1 MGRGDEQEKPGN
13 FPNRAG
19 GTLPPP
25 LVMEKPQSPLGDPAG
40 PTGTPGSPGLA
51 LGSGCP
57 CREQE
62 RFGGA
67 RAGPGAL
74 RALQPLRA
82 GRGGLGR
89 GRPRALRLREL
100 QRAADLGA
108 DWRRG
113 GGKKPQRG
121 AGPSQALG
129 SPSLGLA
136 ALPPALGGD
145 KRPPGAARARHSR
158 SSPETAAAAPQLR
171 LLRPPPAPRP
181 PELQPW
187 VRDPRGCR
195 RAPGPQRRP
204 ETDRCR
210 APCYEYP
217 SCPDALKAPREE
229 VAYVTCTYRS
239 TGIEQPDFLA
249 TVDLNPRS
257 CHYGQV
263 IHRLPMPNLK
273 DELHCAGWGPAC
285 GCFDGGAAAKRTK
298 LVLPCLIS
306 SRIYVVDVG
315 SQCRAPRICKMIEP
329 VDVFW
334 KCNKGYLSVT
344 HPLPNGDVLVA
355 NMGDAAGHGK
365 GGFVVLDGE
374 TFELKGNWE
383 NECEAPPTG
392 HDFWYQAR
400 HNVLVSSAGMVPRV
414 AGRGFNPDDLKK
426 GVFGRRLNVW
436 NLSCRS
442 LTQCFDLGEDS
453 LPMTVRFLHNPEAAE
468 GYVGCALS
476 GAIFRFYKS
485 CERDNWA
492 VEEVIRIPAKDV
504 SGWIMPKMPAF
515 IVDLVIS
522 QDDRFLYVCNWLHG
536 DIRQYELSRSCKP
549 RLVGQVFVG
558 GSILRG
564 GPVTVCRDEEL
575 KCQPEPLVVKCKR
588 VYGGPAAL
596 QLSLDGKR
604 LYVTNSFYSTWDRQ
618 FYPSLIKEGSVM
630 LQLDVDT
637 EKGGLSVNKNFL
649 VDFGKEPNGP
659 CLAHQIRL
667 PGGDAKS
674 VTLP

>member
-1 MGRGDEQEKPGN
+1 M
-13 FPNRAG
+13 
-19 GTLPPP
+19 
-25 LVMEKPQSPLGDPAG
+25 
-40 PTGTPGSPGLA
+40 
-51 LGSGCP
+51 
-57 CREQE
+57 
-62 RFGGA
+62 
-67 RAGPGAL
+67 
-74 RALQPLRA
+74 
-82 GRGGLGR
+82 
-89 GRPRALRLREL
+89 
-100 QRAADLGA
+100 
-108 DWRRG
+108 
-113 GGKKPQRG
+113 
-121 AGPSQALG
+121 
-129 SPSLGLA
+129 
-136 ALPPALGGD
+136 
-145 KRPPGAARARHSR
+145 
-158 SSPETAAAAPQLR
+158 
-171 LLRPPPAPRP
+171 
-181 PELQPW
+181 
-187 VRDPRGCR
+187 
-195 RAPGPQRRP
+195 
-204 ETDRCR
+204 
-210 APCYEYP
+210 
-217 SCPDALKAPREE
+217 KAPREE

-239 TGIEQPDFLA
+239 TCTEQPDFLA

-285 GCFDGGAAAKRTK
+285 GCFDSGAAARRTR

-334 KCNKGYLSVT
+334 KCNKGYLAVT
-344 HPLPNGDVLVA
+344 HPLPNGDILIA
-355 NMGDAAGHGK
+355 NMGDPAGNGK
-365 GGFVVLDGE
+365 GGFLQLDGE
-374 TFELKGNWE
+374 SYDLKGNWE

-392 HDFWYQAR
+392 YDFWYQAQ
-400 HNVLVSSAGMVPRV
+400 HNVLVSSAGMVPRL
-414 AGRGFNPDDLKK
+414 AGRGFNPEDLKK
-426 GVFGRRLNVW
+426 GGDTRLAAMAG
-436 NLSCRS
+436 LSAG
-442 LTQCFDLGEDS
+442 LDS
-453 LPMTVRFLHNPEAAE
+453 LPLSVRFLHSPEAAE

-476 GAIFRFYKS
+476 GTIFRLYRS
-485 CERDNWA
+485 CEANNWA

-504 SGWIMPKMPAF
+504 RGWIMPTMPAF
-515 IVDLVIS
+515 IADLVIS
-522 QDDRFLYVCNWLHG
+522 PDDRFLYVSNWWHG
-536 DIRQYELSRSCKP
+536 DIRQYELARNCKP

-604 LYVTNSFYSTWDRQ
+604 LYVTNSFYSTWDQQ

-637 EKGGLSVNKNFL
+637 DKGGLTVNKNFL

-659 CLAHQIRL
+659 CLAHEIRF
-667 PGGDAKS
+667 PGGDSKS

>member
-1 MGRGDEQEKPGN
+1 M
-13 FPNRAG
+13 
-19 GTLPPP
+19 
-25 LVMEKPQSPLGDPAG
+25 
-40 PTGTPGSPGLA
+40 
-51 LGSGCP
+51 
-57 CREQE
+57 
-62 RFGGA
+62 
-67 RAGPGAL
+67 
-74 RALQPLRA
+74 
-82 GRGGLGR
+82 
-89 GRPRALRLREL
+89 
-100 QRAADLGA
+100 
-108 DWRRG
+108 
-113 GGKKPQRG
+113 
-121 AGPSQALG
+121 
-129 SPSLGLA
+129 
-136 ALPPALGGD
+136 
-145 KRPPGAARARHSR
+145 
-158 SSPETAAAAPQLR
+158 
-171 LLRPPPAPRP
+171 
-181 PELQPW
+181 
-187 VRDPRGCR
+187 
-195 RAPGPQRRP
+195 
-204 ETDRCR
+204 DRCR

-217 SCPDALKAPREE
+217 SCPDVLKAPREE

-285 GCFDGGAAAKRTK
+285 GCFDGGAAD
-298 LVLPCLIS
+298 L
-306 SRIYVVDVG
+306 
-315 SQCRAPRICKMIEP
+315 Q
-329 VDVFW
+329 
-334 KCNKGYLSVT
+334 
-344 HPLPNGDVLVA
+344 
-355 NMGDAAGHGK
+355 

-630 LQLDVDT
+630 LQLVPHVRHGQPVDHLWDIT
-637 EKGGLSVNKNFL
+637 SPVGHHLWDITCGTSPVEHHL
-649 VDFGKEPNGP
+649 
-659 CLAHQIRL
+659 
-667 PGGDAKS
+667 
-674 VTLP
+674 

>member
-1 MGRGDEQEKPGN
+1 MRRRDRETSRTGLGRRCPHLCSWK
-13 FPNRAG
+13 
-19 GTLPPP
+19 T
-25 LVMEKPQSPLGDPAG
+25 AG
-40 PTGTPGSPGLA
+40 PREQPGHGTAAPAAPSQQQPLSSSSSGTGTP
-51 LGSGCP
+51 
-57 CREQE
+57 
-62 RFGGA
+62 
-67 RAGPGAL
+67 
-74 RALQPLRA
+74 
-82 GRGGLGR
+82 
-89 GRPRALRLREL
+89 
-100 QRAADLGA
+100 RAAA
-108 DWRRG
+108 M
-113 GGKKPQRG
+113 
-121 AGPSQALG
+121 
-129 SPSLGLA
+129 
-136 ALPPALGGD
+136 
-145 KRPPGAARARHSR
+145 
-158 SSPETAAAAPQLR
+158 
-171 LLRPPPAPRP
+171 
-181 PELQPW
+181 
-187 VRDPRGCR
+187 
-195 RAPGPQRRP
+195 
-204 ETDRCR
+204 DRCR

-217 SCPDALKAPREE
+217 SCPDVLKAPREE

-263 IHRLPMPNLK
+263 IQRLPMPNLK

-285 GCFDGGAAAKRTK
+285 GCFESGAAAKRTK
-298 LVLPCLIS
+298 LVLPGLIS

-334 KCNKGYLSVT
+334 KCNKGYLATT
-344 HPLPNGDVLVA
+344 HALPNGDILIA
-355 NMGDAAGHGK
+355 NMGDPAGNSK

-383 NECEAPPTG
+383 NECEVPHSG
-392 HDFWYQAR
+392 CDFWYQAR
-400 HNVLVSSAGMVPRV
+400 HNVLVSSAGLAPKV
-414 AGRGFNPDDLKK
+414 AGRGFSPDDFKK

-453 LPMTVRFLHNPEAAE
+453 LPLNVRFLHSPEAAE

-476 GAIFRFYKS
+476 GAIFRLYKP
-485 CERDNWA
+485 CERENWA

-515 IVDLVIS
+515 IADLIIS
-522 QDDRFLYVCNWLHG
+522 PDDRFLYVSNWLHG
-536 DIRQYELSRSCKP
+536 DIRQYELARNCKP

-564 GPVTVCRDEEL
+564 GPVSVCRDEEL

-588 VYGGPAAL
+588 VFGGPAAL

-604 LYVTNSFYSTWDRQ
+604 LYVTNSLFSTWDRQ
-618 FYPSLIKEGSVM
+618 FYPSLVKEGSVM

-637 EKGGLSVNKNFL
+637 DKGGLAVNKNFL
-649 VDFGKEPNGP
+649 VDFGKEQHGP
-659 CLAHQIRL
+659 CLAHEIRFA
-667 PGGDAKS
+667 GGDSKTDILA
-674 VTLP
+674 

>member
-1 MGRGDEQEKPGN
+1 MAAPRKSGGSFR
-13 FPNRAG
+13 RA
-19 GTLPPP
+19 
-25 LVMEKPQSPLGDPAG
+25 V
-40 PTGTPGSPGLA
+40 
-51 LGSGCP
+51 
-57 CREQE
+57 
-62 RFGGA
+62 
-67 RAGPGAL
+67 
-74 RALQPLRA
+74 
-82 GRGGLGR
+82 
-89 GRPRALRLREL
+89 
-100 QRAADLGA
+100 
-108 DWRRG
+108 
-113 GGKKPQRG
+113 
-121 AGPSQALG
+121 
-129 SPSLGLA
+129 
-136 ALPPALGGD
+136 
-145 KRPPGAARARHSR
+145 R
-158 SSPETAAAAPQLR
+158 SSPGSVR
-171 LLRPPPAPRP
+171 GSPARF
-181 PELQPW
+181 E
-187 VRDPRGCR
+187 
-195 RAPGPQRRP
+195 RAFVSP
-204 ETDRCR
+204 
-210 APCYEYP
+210 
-217 SCPDALKAPREE
+217 APREE

-239 TGIEQPDFLA
+239 TGIDQPDFLA

-273 DELHCAGWGPAC
+273 DELHCAGWGPVC
-285 GCFDGGAAAKRTK
+285 GCFDSGAASKRTK

-355 NMGDAAGHGK
+355 NMGDPAGNGK

-392 HDFWYQAR
+392 YDFWYQAR
-400 HNVLVSSAGMVPRV
+400 HNVLVSSAGMVPKV

-453 LPMTVRFLHNPEAAE
+453 LPLTVRFLHSPEAAE

-515 IVDLVIS
+515 IADLVIS
-522 QDDRFLYVCNWLHG
+522 QDDRFLYVSNWLHG
-536 DIRQYELSRSCKP
+536 DIRQYELSRNCKP

-588 VYGGPAAL
+588 VYGGPASL

-618 FYPSLIKEGSVM
+618 FYPSLVKEGSVM

-637 EKGGLSVNKNFL
+637 DKGGLTVNKNFL

-659 CLAHQIRL
+659 CLAHEIRF